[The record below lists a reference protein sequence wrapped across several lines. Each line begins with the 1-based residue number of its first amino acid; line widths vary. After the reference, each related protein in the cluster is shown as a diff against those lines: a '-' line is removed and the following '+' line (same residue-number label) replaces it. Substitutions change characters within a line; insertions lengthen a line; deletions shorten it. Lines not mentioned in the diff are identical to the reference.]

1 MRVGSGL
8 ARDGAA
14 WFLKHWRGVRLAV
27 IVTIGLFATR
37 ANADAT
43 LPAPLRLVDA
53 IAIARQQRAEIAA
66 AGARA
71 TAARARPAIVSALD
85 DPTVSPSIDH
95 LPFMLHGADVSLVV
109 EQQFPL
115 SGIRGH
121 RRRAAQAEARGWAAA
136 ADRVRLDVEL
146 EAVSAFVM
154 LREERQMAAIIAEQ
168 QALARELI
176 AAATARYGAGKGTQ
190 AEVLRAE
197 IEVARLAGEVTANIA
212 EVRAAEAMLNTSL
225 GRAPELAVPA
235 LADGATD
242 EPPAMDLAVTTAL
255 DRRPELQMGEA
266 EVERSRAE
274 IAVMKDMYK
283 PMAMV
288 RTGPSYT
295 MSDGAG
301 WMVMVGVSI
310 PLWRGKLRAQVAE
323 SRAMAAMADHDLV
336 AMRRMVTG
344 DVVVAREL
352 VLAAR
357 ARWLALRDEVVPRAR
372 AAIEPTVSAY
382 ATGQLPLVSVLE
394 AAQVLWSSQ
403 MELAAAERA
412 LGLASARLARA
423 TAQGGSP

>member
-1 MRVGSGL
+1 MRGTVL
-8 ARDGAA
+8 EALGA
-14 WFLKHWRGVRLAV
+14 VRLVV
-27 IVTIGLFATR
+27 IAAIGLFATR
-37 ANADAT
+37 VNADDA
-43 LPAPLRLVDA
+43 LPTPLRLADVVA
-53 IAIARQQRAEIAA
+53 QARSQRTEIAA
-66 AGARA
+66 ARARA
-71 TAARARPAIVSALD
+71 RAAAQRPAIVSALD
-85 DPTVSPSIDH
+85 DPTISPSIDH
-95 LPFMLHGADVSLVV
+95 LPFMLGGADVSLVV

-121 RRRAAQAEARGWAAA
+121 RRRAAEAEARGWAAD

-146 EAVSAFVM
+146 EAASAFVM
-154 LREERQMAAIIAEQ
+154 LREERQMAAFLDEQ
-168 QALARELI
+168 QALARELV

-197 IEVARLAGEVTANIA
+197 IEVARLAGEVAAKVA
-212 EVRAAEAMLNTSL
+212 EVRAAEAMLNISL
-225 GRAPELAVPA
+225 GRAPELMVPP
-235 LADGATD
+235 LSDGATD
-242 EPPAMDLAVTTAL
+242 EPPATAAAVGIAL
-255 DRRPELQMGEA
+255 DRRPELQVGLA
-266 EVERSRAE
+266 EVERARAD
-274 IAVMKDMYK
+274 ISVMKDMYK

-295 MSDGAG
+295 MGDGPG

-323 SRAMAAMADHDLV
+323 SRAMADMADQDVV
-336 AMRRMVTG
+336 AMKRMVTG
-344 DVVVAREL
+344 DVVVARER

-394 AAQVLWSSQ
+394 AAQALWSSQ

-412 LGLASARLARA
+412 LGLAWARLLR
-423 TAQGGSP
+423 TIGQGEPP

>member
-1 MRVGSGL
+1 MI
-8 ARDGAA
+8 AA
-14 WFLKHWRGVRLAV
+14 
-27 IVTIGLFATR
+27 IGLFATQ
-37 ANADAT
+37 ANADAA
-43 LPAPLRLVDA
+43 LPTPLRLADV
-53 IAIARQQRAEIAA
+53 IAQARSQRTEI
-66 AGARA
+66 G
-71 TAARARPAIVSALD
+71 AARARALAAAQRPAIVSALE
-85 DPTVSPSIDH
+85 DPTISASLDH

-121 RRRAAQAEARGWAAA
+121 RRRVAEAEARGLAAD
-136 ADRVRLDVEL
+136 ADRVRLEVEL

-154 LREERQMAAIIAEQ
+154 LREERQMTAILGEQ
-168 QALARELI
+168 QALAGELV

-197 IEVARLAGEVTANIA
+197 IEVARLGGEVAAKVA
-212 EVRAAEAMLNTSL
+212 EVRAAEAMLNVSL
-225 GRAPELAVPA
+225 GRAPELVVPP

-242 EPPAMDLAVTTAL
+242 EPPAMAAAVGLAT
-255 DRRPELQMGEA
+255 DHRPELRGGLA
-266 EVERSRAE
+266 EVERARAE
-274 IAVMKDMYK
+274 SAVMKDMYK

-288 RTGPSYT
+288 RTGPAYT

-323 SRAMAAMADHDLV
+323 SRAMADMAEQDLV
-336 AMRRMVTG
+336 AMKRMVTG
-344 DVVVAREL
+344 DVVVARER

-357 ARWLALRDEVVPRAR
+357 ARWLALREDVVPRAR

-412 LGLASARLARA
+412 LGLAWARLLR
-423 TAQGGSP
+423 TIGQGDPP

>member
-1 MRVGSGL
+1 MRGTVL
-8 ARDGAA
+8 EALGA
-14 WFLKHWRGVRLAV
+14 VRLVV
-27 IVTIGLFATR
+27 IAAIGLFATR
-37 ANADAT
+37 VNADDA
-43 LPAPLRLVDA
+43 LPTPLRLADVVA
-53 IAIARQQRAEIAA
+53 QARSQRTEIAA
-66 AGARA
+66 ARARA
-71 TAARARPAIVSALD
+71 RAAAQRPAIVSALD
-85 DPTVSPSIDH
+85 DPTISPSIDH
-95 LPFMLHGADVSLVV
+95 LPFMLGGADVSLVV

-121 RRRAAQAEARGWAAA
+121 RRRAAEAEARGWAAD

-146 EAVSAFVM
+146 EAASAFVM
-154 LREERQMAAIIAEQ
+154 LREERQMAAFLDEQ
-168 QALARELI
+168 QALARELV

-197 IEVARLAGEVTANIA
+197 IEVARLAGEVAAKVA
-212 EVRAAEAMLNTSL
+212 EVRAAEAMLNVSL
-225 GRAPELAVPA
+225 GRAPQLVVPP

-242 EPPAMDLAVTTAL
+242 EPPTMAAAVGLAT
-255 DRRPELQMGEA
+255 DHRPELQVGLA
-266 EVERSRAE
+266 EVERARAE
-274 IAVMKDMYK
+274 ISVMKDMYK

-295 MSDGAG
+295 MGDGPG

-323 SRAMAAMADHDLV
+323 SRAMADMADQDVV
-336 AMRRMVTG
+336 AMKRMVTG
-344 DVVVAREL
+344 DVVVARER

-394 AAQVLWSSQ
+394 AAQALWSSQ

-412 LGLASARLARA
+412 LGLAWARLLR
-423 TAQGGSP
+423 TIGQGEPP